1 MLRLDTVVS
10 NFGRDEELYNMTRN
24 LNKVIGTG
32 VLTLS
37 MGLLTLTSPV
47 KAQTN
52 DPGTS
57 TGTTTTAPTTTTYE
71 RNDFDW
77 GWLGLLGLLGLAGLT
92 GKKRDDEPTR
102 YRDPSTPGASTYRE

>member
-1 MLRLDTVVS
+1 
-10 NFGRDEELYNMTRN
+10 MTRN
-24 LNKVIGTG
+24 LTKVISTG

-37 MGLLTLTSPV
+37 MAILPLTLPV
-47 KAQTN
+47 KAQTS

-57 TGTTTTAPTTTTYE
+57 TGTTTTPSTTTSTTTYD

-92 GKKRDDEPTR
+92 GKKRNDEPTR
-102 YRDPSTPGASTYRE
+102 YRDPSTPGAGTYRE